1 MICSVWLLSA
11 SVPYASRRDG
21 IEVRGLQDAEKK
33 DTVQKIVFSY
43 IPKCD
48 ILKQHQFAVLERK
61 AAQTGQIEMRNN
73 VQSRREWLKSLL
85 LPTVTGLAL
94 FILTSRS
101 GTGRHLGPDLL
112 FSLASGYLLIGLI
125 HLMTN
130 LRALDAMVWGVGML
144 RQILVG
150 KFRGGREETEAFHAY
165 RNRTEIHRDA
175 GWLLGISAGLM
186 LCAVLWALLTA

>member
-1 MICSVWLLSA
+1 
-11 SVPYASRRDG
+11 
-21 IEVRGLQDAEKK
+21 
-33 DTVQKIVFSY
+33 VFSY

-48 ILKQHQFAVLERK
+48 ILKQHQLAVLERK
-61 AAQTGQIEMRNN
+61 AAQTGQIEKRNN
-73 VQSRREWLKSLL
+73 VQSRREWLKSLAF
-85 LPTVTGLAL
+85 PTVTGLVL
-94 FILTSRS
+94 YILTSRS
-101 GTGRHLGPDLL
+101 ATGRNPGPDFL

-165 RNRTEIHRDA
+165 RNRKEIHRDA
-175 GWLLGISAGLM
+175 GWLLGIAAVLM
-186 LCAVLWALLTA
+186 LCAVLWALLAA